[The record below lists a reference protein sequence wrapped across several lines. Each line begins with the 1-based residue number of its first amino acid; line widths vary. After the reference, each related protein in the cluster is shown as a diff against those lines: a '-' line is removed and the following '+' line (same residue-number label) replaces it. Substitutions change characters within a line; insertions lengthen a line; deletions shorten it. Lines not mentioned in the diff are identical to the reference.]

1 MLNKPSPTAAPKE
14 ARSPRAGPEVESRHR
29 KARCLLNSRAFSRV
43 AAVFFVLVALA
54 HAWRAIQELP
64 AQVGATA
71 IPVWI
76 SWLAVAVTGS
86 LAVLGFRA
94 RG

>member
-1 MLNKPSPTAAPKE
+1 MT
-14 ARSPRAGPEVESRHR
+14 
-29 KARCLLNSRAFSRV
+29 SRAFSRV

-54 HAWRAIQELP
+54 HAWRAIQGLP

-76 SWLAVAVTGS
+76 SWLAVAVTGA
-86 LAVLGFRA
+86 LAVLGFRT
-94 RG
+94 RD

>member
-1 MLNKPSPTAAPKE
+1 MT
-14 ARSPRAGPEVESRHR
+14 
-29 KARCLLNSRAFSRV
+29 SRAFSRV

-71 IPVWI
+71 IPVWT
-76 SWLAVAVTGS
+76 SWLAVAVAGS